1 MGKITTGF
9 SMSLDGFVA
18 GPQDN
23 EDLLFKWMTSGDTE
37 VTLSM
42 GDRKLE
48 LKVPEK
54 SVDIFEGAQTMMGA
68 LVAGRR
74 LFEMTGGWGGRHP
87 IGVPVVVVT
96 HREPPEWV
104 KADWP
109 VTFVT
114 DGLESALEQA
124 KAIAGDKSVAVAST
138 TLVQQC
144 LKAGWLDEIHIDLV
158 PVLLGAGVRLFDQLD
173 APIELESTEV
183 IVSTGVTHL
192 TFRVLK

>member
-9 SMSLDGFVA
+9 SMSLDGYVA
-18 GPQDN
+18 GPQEN
-23 EDLLFKWMTSGDTE
+23 FDLLFKWMNSGDTE
-37 VTLSM
+37 LKVPM
-42 GDRKLE
+42 GHGELE

-54 SVDIFEGAQTMMGA
+54 SVHIFTEPQTKVGA

-74 LFEMTGGWGGRHP
+74 LYELTGGWGGRHP
-87 IGVPVVVVT
+87 VDAPVVVVT

-114 DGLESALEQA
+114 DGLASALEQA

-144 LKAGWLDEIHIDLV
+144 LKASLLDEIHIDLV
-158 PVLLGAGVRLFDQLD
+158 PVLLGAGVRLFNQLD
-173 APIELESTEV
+173 APIELASTEV
-183 IVSTGVTHL
+183 IESTGVTHL